1 MIFHFSASSKR
12 HLSTCD
18 ERLQHLFN
26 KVIKHHDS
34 TNICGH
40 RNEAAQTLAFESA
53 KSKLQ
58 WPDSNHNALPSKAVD
73 VMPYSINWFNYQQS
87 AHFAGY
93 VLGVAEEM
101 GIKLRWGGDWD
112 RDGQLQDQRF
122 KDYPHFELV
131 DDD

>member
-1 MIFHFSASSKR
+1 MFHFSASSKR

-18 ERLQHLFN
+18 ERLQRVFN
-26 KVIKHHDS
+26 KVIEHYDC
-34 TNICGH
+34 TIICGH
-40 RNEAAQTLAFESA
+40 RNEAAQTLAFESG

-73 VMPYSINWFNYQQS
+73 VMPYPIDWFDYQRA
-87 AHFAGY
+87 AHFAGF
-93 VLGVAEEM
+93 VLGVAQSM
-101 GIKLRWGGDWD
+101 GIKLCWGGDWD

>member
-1 MIFHFSASSKR
+1 MFHFSASSKR

-18 ERLQHLFN
+18 ERLQRVFN
-26 KVIKHHDS
+26 KVIERYDC
-34 TNICGH
+34 TIIFGH
-40 RNEAAQTLAFESA
+40 RNEAAQTLAFESG

-73 VMPYSINWFNYQQS
+73 VMPYPINWSDYQRS

-112 RDGQLQDQRF
+112 RDGQLKDQRF

>member
-1 MIFHFSASSKR
+1 MFHFSASSKR

-18 ERLQHLFN
+18 ERLQRVFN
-26 KVIKHHDS
+26 KVIERYDC
-34 TNICGH
+34 TIICGH
-40 RNEAAQTLAFESA
+40 RNEAAQTLAFESGQ
-53 KSKLQ
+53 SKLQ

-73 VMPYSINWFNYQQS
+73 VMPYPINWSDYQRS

>member
-1 MIFHFSASSKR
+1 MFHFSASSKR

-18 ERLQHLFN
+18 ERLQRVFN
-26 KVIKHHDS
+26 NVIDHYDC
-34 TNICGH
+34 TIICGH
-40 RNEAAQTLAFESA
+40 RNEAAQTLAFESG
-53 KSKLQ
+53 KSKLH

-73 VMPYSINWFNYQQS
+73 VMPYPINWSDYQRS
-87 AHFAGY
+87 AHFAGF
-93 VLGVAEEM
+93 VLGVAQSM

-112 RDGQLQDQRF
+112 RDGQLKDQRF

>member
-1 MIFHFSASSKR
+1 M
-12 HLSTCD
+12 
-18 ERLQHLFN
+18 
-26 KVIKHHDS
+26 IKHHDS
-34 TNICGH
+34 TNIFGH

-87 AHFAGY
+87 AHFTGY

-101 GIKLRWGGDWD
+101 GIKLRWGEDWD
-112 RDGQLQDQRF
+112 RDGQLKDQRF
-122 KDYPHFELV
+122 MRAMIFIGLMV
-131 DDD
+131 IIRQ